1 MILPSLEADVGPS
14 LGAGISTLARDS
26 LFIVLTCVTRVVVMR
41 LILALFVLELMLV
54 LVYGILVALFEGE
67 ITLWSV
73 HRAMFECLVA
83 AIRKSLVL
91 LFLLVL
97 VIDVAA
103 IAVVAIDKPRSYF
116 EVDE

>member
-1 MILPSLEADVGPS
+1 
-14 LGAGISTLARDS
+14 
-26 LFIVLTCVTRVVVMR
+26 MR
-41 LILALFVLELMLV
+41 LILALFVIDLTLFLIFR
-54 LVYGILVALFEGE
+54 ILLALFEGV
-67 ITLWSV
+67 IALWSM
-73 HRAMFECLVA
+73 HRAGLECLVA